1 MAGAAAKESQRL
13 GCQGLLQNG
22 ALGILDHQRG
32 RPKRTP
38 HHNGKAVQEQDR
50 HDHAGSTGNSRVT
63 ESAGSSGN
71 SHIGVERGGRGRNNR
86 RRSGRAPGR
95 PAIMARLPPF
105 FYYANALKY
114 LASAAAAVAI
124 LNGNRAEAV
133 TLQMSVLVLIGFKWL
148 AVAAG
153 LWA

>member
-1 MAGAAAKESQRL
+1 MPAVPATAASGWDGAAEGGTIAGA
-13 GCQGLLQNG
+13 
-22 ALGILDHQRG
+22 
-32 RPKRTP
+32 P
-38 HHNGKAVQEQDR
+38 
-50 HDHAGSTGNSRVT
+50 
-63 ESAGSSGN
+63 
-71 SHIGVERGGRGRNNR
+71 
-86 RRSGRAPGR
+86 GRAPGR

-133 TLQMSVLVLIGFKWL
+133 TLQLSVLVLIGFKWL
-148 AVAAG
+148 AAAAG